1 MLPSRFVCL
10 AAALCAALLACSA
23 HAAGPCA
30 AMKSIVASSVSDAA
44 NRAAGGKKSQ
54 GGHVG
59 LHMRDARSPLPKSGA
74 KSQLGKSAFADWD
87 AFTTAFGTWRTAAG
101 KHVECGSN
109 GSQKD
114 IVDAAS
120 VGITEGWTC
129 AKAGK
134 DGICTQWDPFEPVKV
149 CFWYANAQSTGGT
162 WLLNTAYPSRNED
175 CS

>member
-1 MLPSRFVCL
+1 MLPSRFVRL
-10 AAALCAALLACSA
+10 AAALCAALLACAA
-23 HAAGPCA
+23 HAASPCA

-44 NRAAGGKKSQ
+44 NRAAGGQKSE

-59 LHMRDARSPLPKSGA
+59 LHMRDARSPLPKSGVQ
-74 KSQLGKSAFADWD
+74 SQFGKSAFADWTT
-87 AFTTAFGTWRTAAG
+87 FKTAFDTWRTATG
-101 KHVECGSN
+101 KHVECGGS

-120 VGITEGWTC
+120 VGVTEGWTC
-129 AKAGK
+129 AEAGK
-134 DGICTQWDPFEPVKV
+134 DGICTDWRRFEPVTV
-149 CFWYANAQSTGGT
+149 CFWYANAKSTAGT